1 MTSLVFIRSWSSSAL
16 GEDNLEVWRD
26 FEVTAGAAVMYVE
39 AA

>member
-1 MTSLVFIRSWSSSAL
+1 MTSLIFIRSWSSSAL

-26 FEVTAGAAVMYVE
+26 FEVAAVMYVE